1 MRAARPPICA
11 KGAISMTDENR
22 SLKDKIRDFLEEKG
36 VYVVLLSSVA
46 IVGIAAAAAYWP
58 KQQPQPSI
66 EPSPAPVSQNEDQT
80 LSEALLSTPVPTPTA
95 SPSAL
100 PDITPDPSPGPSAT
114 HAPAYDK
121 APAPLKGKVQWR
133 FAVDE
138 LIYSRT
144 LDHWTTHRGID
155 ISCAKGAEVHCPWN
169 GKVEEIYED
178 DSLGITVRVSH
189 SDGLESLYSNLRTGC
204 PVKAGQ
210 RLNAGDLIGY
220 VGETAVAECGD
231 GAHLHFEVR
240 KDGRSVDPAE
250 YVTVTE

>member
-1 MRAARPPICA
+1 
-11 KGAISMTDENR
+11 MTDENR

-46 IVGIAAAAAYWP
+46 IVGVAAAAAYWP

-66 EPSPAPVSQNEDQT
+66 ESSPAPVSQNEDQT
-80 LSEALLSTPVPTPTA
+80 LSEALLSTPVPTPAA

-100 PDITPDPSPGPSAT
+100 PDITPNPSPGPSAT

-121 APAPLKGKVQWR
+121 APAPVKGKVQWR

-240 KDGRSVDPAE
+240 RDGRSVDPAE